1 MFKQN
6 KVLNPTYSK
15 KTKHIVVRT
24 TFWNY
29 HGRLRWQSLTAE
41 LKNFKSYS
49 RDAQHRYSK
58 YLLGGFRICLKK
70 LK

>member
-29 HGRLRWQSLTAE
+29 HGRLRWQSLTVE
-41 LKNFKSYS
+41 LKT
-49 RDAQHRYSK
+49 
-58 YLLGGFRICLKK
+58 LKAIVETQSIYTPNIY
-70 LK
+70 